1 MVVGASIAI
10 GESMA
15 TTQRASIAVA
25 LLVLAWAVAPVV
37 AEDDTLSMA
46 TGNLGVVAGLGAL
59 AVRVAGRLSEP
70 GALLLWGT
78 GLAVA
83 SLALSRKQSSGK

>member
-1 MVVGASIAI
+1 MVGASIAI
-10 GESMA
+10 GECMA

-25 LLVLAWAVAPVV
+25 LLVLAWAVTPVG
-37 AEDDTLSMA
+37 AEDDTLSVA

-59 AVRVAGRLSEP
+59 AVRVVGRLSEP

-78 GLAVA
+78 GLAAA
-83 SLALSRKQSSGK
+83 SLALSRKHPSGK